1 MEGLCLVSALWLNT
15 SWFLMLFPGSLSALK
30 LVLLEESLS
39 QKFLFTMSSIGLLV
53 TLKEGELTCV
63 VSVRRSDLL
72 Q

>member
-1 MEGLCLVSALWLNT
+1 
-15 SWFLMLFPGSLSALK
+15 MLFPGSLSALK